1 MADDLNKND
10 IIQNADPSAESTEEV
25 HSTEGENAKREEG
38 SQSGKTAT
46 RQGFHMMLFVD
57 SKDGMI
63 KQMGIGQRV
72 IEITLASVA
81 ALIMILAV
89 GWGVTAYKAG
99 TAAAENAQLKEKTD
113 KLTADNEALTE
124 TNEELNKKIDAL
136 SSTVNIKVKNE
147 KQAAQE
153 DESAHE
159 PTGFP
164 LSASAA
170 TPETGSN
177 NMVIYTAS
185 AGTNVI
191 ASGDGTV
198 TQILPDA
205 DYGTVITVDHGNGY
219 KSLYYNSGKAMV
231 KKGDKIVRGSVLF
244 AVGDTDTKLGYQ
256 ISKDDK
262 FIDPMKLTRIDG

>member
-1 MADDLNKND
+1 LADEVNNEATDKEEKKENPK
-10 IIQNADPSAESTEEV
+10 STV
-25 HSTEGENAKREEG
+25 
-38 SQSGKTAT
+38 

-72 IEITLASVA
+72 IEVTLASIA
-81 ALIMILAV
+81 ALIIVLAV
-89 GWGVTAYKAG
+89 GWGISAYHG
-99 TAAAENAQLKEKTD
+99 AASDRENAELKEQAQD
-113 KLTADNEALTE
+113 LTAKNDALTE
-124 TNEELNKKIDAL
+124 TNDELNKKIDAL

-147 KQAAQE
+147 KQAAKE

-177 NMVIYTAS
+177 NMVIYTAA

-191 ASGDGTV
+191 AAGDGTV

-205 DYGTVITVDHGNGY
+205 DYGQVITVDHGNGY
-219 KSLYYNSGKAMV
+219 KSMYYNNGKAMV
-231 KKGDKIVRGSVLF
+231 KKGDKVVRGSVLF
-244 AVGDTDTKLGYQ
+244 SIDDSSTKLGYQ

-262 FIDPMKLTRIDG
+262 LVDPMTLTVIDG

>member
-1 MADDLNKND
+1 MADDLNRND
-10 IIQNADPSAESTEEV
+10 IIRDVAPGAEGMEERK
-25 HSTEGENAKREEG
+25 STEGENVKKEEG
-38 SQSGKTAT
+38 TKTGKSGS

-72 IEITLASVA
+72 IEITMAGIA
-81 ALIMILAV
+81 ALIIVLAV
-89 GWGVTAYKAG
+89 GWGVTAHHAG
-99 TAAAENAQLKEKTD
+99 TADAENVLLREKTD
-113 KLTADNEALTE
+113 KLTADNEILTGK
-124 TNEELNKKIDAL
+124 NEELNKKIDAL

-205 DYGTVITVDHGNGY
+205 DYGTVITIDHGNGY
-219 KSLYYNSGKAMV
+219 KSLYYNSGKSMV

-244 AVGDTDTKLGYQ
+244 VVEDTNTKLGYQ
-256 ISKDDK
+256 ISKENE